1 MSWGNEL
8 LPPKLSARTLWL
20 DLKSAWSA
28 YSEAHLPLRRRAVFL
43 SLRLLQR
50 ISYSYGWRRGVN
62 SLKGHGGG

>member
-28 YSEAHLPLRRRAVFL
+28 YSEAHLPLRRRAVFPE
-43 SLRLLQR
+43 SQVVAKDIVQLRLA
-50 ISYSYGWRRGVN
+50 
-62 SLKGHGGG
+62 